1 MRQLLLYVFILVVGS
16 VSAEQFKLTGTLVT
30 AYDKYPLIGGT
41 VVIKGTDRRACTDLD
56 GNFSIEVEKGDTLKI
71 SCVGWYSKEVEVLN
85 DSSLVIELEEDEELS
100 GFDYCP
106 VNICL
111 CERIRR
117 DPGRYRFVPIERD
130 STKTNPK
137 KQNSMI
143 NH

>member
-1 MRQLLLYVFILVVGS
+1 MRQLLLYIFLLLVCS
-16 VSAEQFKLTGTLVT
+16 VSAEQFKLTGKVVE
-30 AYDKYPLIGGT
+30 AEHKGPLIGST
-41 VVIKGTDRRACTDLD
+41 VQIKGTDRGTCADLD
-56 GNFSIEVEKGDTLKI
+56 GNFSIEVEKGDTLMI